1 MKNLYTQIISKR
13 TRVLFLFGLMLMMVL
28 PALFAGCKS
37 VETATNLGS
46 AIGVATGMLTDS
58 QADSLKK
65 TSLAVARSFQDITPE
80 QEYYIGRAVGAV
92 ILEKYRPYQNKSAI
106 TYVNVLGQTLA
117 GASDLPETFGG
128 YHFLIL
134 DADEINAFAAPG
146 GLIFITRGMLAC
158 CLNEDALAAVLA
170 HEIGHVQSKHGLQ
183 AIKKSRITTA
193 LTTIGVEGTK
203 TFAGE
208 GLATLTQTFG
218 ESVTDIT
225 KTLVNN
231 GYSRELE
238 READQAAI
246 LILERV
252 GYNPN
257 GLVDMLQEMNRRLK
271 PGGLDFAKT
280 HPTPESRIEDISS
293 AIGPYAPVIEPK
305 PREIRFN
312 RTIAKKY

>member
-1 MKNLYTQIISKR
+1 MKSLYPKIVSKR
-13 TRVLFLFGLMLMMVL
+13 TAVLLVFGLMMVIAL
-28 PALFAGCKS
+28 PALFTGCKS
-37 VETATNLGS
+37 VETATNVGS

-58 QADSLKK
+58 QADSLKR
-65 TSLAVARSFQDITPE
+65 TTIAVARSFQDITPE
-80 QEYYIGRAVGAV
+80 QEYYIGRAVSAV
-92 ILEKYRPYQNKSAI
+92 ILEKFRPFQDESVI

-117 GASDLPETFGG
+117 NASDRPETFGG

-134 DADEINAFAAPG
+134 DSDEINAFAAPG

-158 CLNEDALAAVLA
+158 CRNEDALAAVLA
-170 HEIGHVQSKHGLQ
+170 HEIGHVQAKHGLQ

-218 ESVTDIT
+218 ESITDIT

-231 GYSRELE
+231 GYSREFE
-238 READQAAI
+238 READQSAI

-252 GYNPN
+252 GTTRTVLWICS
-257 GLVDMLQEMNRRLK
+257 GK
-271 PGGLDFAKT
+271 WT
-280 HPTPESRIEDISS
+280 S
-293 AIGPYAPVIEPK
+293 A
-305 PREIRFN
+305 
-312 RTIAKKY
+312 

>member
-1 MKNLYTQIISKR
+1 MKSLYPKIVSKR
-13 TRVLFLFGLMLMMVL
+13 TAVLLVFGLMMVIAL
-28 PALFAGCKS
+28 PALFTGCKS
-37 VETATNLGS
+37 VETATNVGS

-65 TSLAVARSFQDITPE
+65 TTIAVARSFQDITPE

-92 ILEKYRPYQNKSAI
+92 ILEKYRPFQDESAI

-117 GASDLPETFGG
+117 NASDRPETFGG

-134 DADEINAFAAPG
+134 DSDEINAFAAPG

-158 CLNEDALAAVLA
+158 CRNEGALAAVLA

-218 ESVTDIT
+218 ESITDIT

-231 GYSRELE
+231 GYSREFE
-238 READQAAI
+238 READRSAI

-257 GLVDMLQEMNRRLK
+257 GLVDMLREMDKRLK

-280 HPTPESRIEDISS
+280 HPAPKNRIEDISS
-293 AIGPYAPVIEPK
+293 VIGPYAPVVEP
-305 PREIRFN
+305 RQRNIRFN
-312 RTIAKKY
+312 RTMAKK